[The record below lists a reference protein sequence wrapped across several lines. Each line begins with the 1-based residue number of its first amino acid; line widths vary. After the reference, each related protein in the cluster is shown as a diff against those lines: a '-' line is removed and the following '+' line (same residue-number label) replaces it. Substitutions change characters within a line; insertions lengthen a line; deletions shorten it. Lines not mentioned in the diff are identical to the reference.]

1 MVREVRE
8 KERER
13 RALLS
18 FVGWPV
24 SFVTFDVGHGGLVE
38 RGCTFLSFG
47 PPSGVYSCGRILNA
61 LI

>member
-1 MVREVRE
+1 M
-8 KERER
+8 ERER

-24 SFVTFDVGHGGLVE
+24 SFESFNIRHGGLVE
-38 RGCTFLSFG
+38 RRFSFLSFV
-47 PPSGVYSCGRILNA
+47 PLCDVYSSERIFNA